1 MKKLVKE
8 WGKIRLLETS
18 AVGIPVYP
26 NAFFH
31 SYSLIKALS
40 SMDMPDSDKLN
51 LEENSMESEEPEEKE
66 EVESEDSGETESE
79 EKTETEEKPEEKP
92 EEKEPEE
99 ESNGVE
105 KSVNFQN
112 LQTLIAKGFKQ
123 AIEESTI
130 QRGLI
135 QTEVDT
141 KVEMQKALKK
151 MSIGE
156 LAVRCGLFKQP
167 AQFGSSLEIA

>member
-1 MKKLVKE
+1 
-8 WGKIRLLETS
+8 
-18 AVGIPVYP
+18 
-26 NAFFH
+26 
-31 SYSLIKALS
+31 
-40 SMDMPDSDKLN
+40 
-51 LEENSMESEEPEEKE
+51 MESEEPEKKE

-92 EEKEPEE
+92 EEEEKPKE
-99 ESNGVE
+99 ESNGDVE
-105 KSVNFQN
+105 KSVNSQN

-130 QRGLI
+130 QRGLV

-156 LAVRCGLFKQP
+156 LAVRCGLFKRP